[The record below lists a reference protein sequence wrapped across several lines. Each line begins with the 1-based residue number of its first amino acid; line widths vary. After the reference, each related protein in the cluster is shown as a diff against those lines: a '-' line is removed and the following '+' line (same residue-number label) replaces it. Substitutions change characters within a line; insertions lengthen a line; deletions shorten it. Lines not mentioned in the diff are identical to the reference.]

1 MVGPPRFDASVTRD
15 LAERESALRH
25 EVERLRVQS
34 ASLAAENDGMRAKMD
49 AMRRERAESEG
60 SFALQT
66 HELDRLR
73 ARAVGDGA
81 ARAAELEDRC
91 ERQRRM
97 LQDLAQASEALA
109 KDNVL
114 LSSELVSARD
124 ERDEQERVARQTA
137 ERLGSA
143 QRLYLA
149 GQRSLERVED
159 VRAARSDRRWEKKL
173 DALLTPEVLAKSRPP
188 AKFPADAGARQM
200 PLASVENGD
209 FVNGA
214 IPGALIQERQKLH
227 AECAA
232 LRKRCEK
239 AESAVHA
246 LQTERL
252 ATQTDLA
259 AMVDWQSST

>member
-188 AKFPADAGARQM
+188 ASSPPTRGRGRCPSRASKTATLLTAR
-200 PLASVENGD
+200 S
-209 FVNGA
+209 
-214 IPGALIQERQKLH
+214 PGL
-227 AECAA
+227 
-232 LRKRCEK
+232 
-239 AESAVHA
+239 
-246 LQTERL
+246 
-252 ATQTDLA
+252 
-259 AMVDWQSST
+259 